1 MSFSSAVGTV
11 FKKYF
16 IGGLL
21 VVVPLIITYSVL
33 KALFEAL
40 DGLLQPVIHKIAG
53 FYIPGLGVITTFVL
67 VILAGILTHNLV
79 GRKLYSLWERLLV
92 HVPLIRPIYSASKSL
107 LESTTAS
114 KSGSFQEVVLVEY
127 PRLGSYAIG
136 FVANRLQVEI
146 DGVVRNCA
154 SVFVPSPPT
163 PFAGPSVIMPIE
175 QLQLLDMSVEQAL
188 KFIVSGGVVAPA
200 NLKRKG
206 PLVWNKALE
215 APGETR

>member
-1 MSFSSAVGTV
+1 MSFSSAFGTV

-21 VVVPLIITYSVL
+21 IVVPLIITYSVL

-40 DGLLQPVIHKIAG
+40 DGLLQPLIHKIAG

-67 VILAGILTHNLV
+67 VIVAGVLTHNLV
-79 GRKLYSLWERLLV
+79 GRKLYSLWERLLAN
-92 HVPLIRPIYSASKSL
+92 VPIIRPIYSATKSL

-114 KSGSFQEVVLVEY
+114 HSGSFQEVVLVEY
-127 PRLGSYAIG
+127 PRPGSYAIG

-146 DGVVRNCA
+146 NGAMRNCA

-163 PFAGPSVIMPIE
+163 PFAGPSVILPIE
-175 QLQLLDMSVEQAL
+175 QVQLLDLTFEQAL
-188 KFIVSGGVVAPA
+188 KFVVSGGVVAPSTM
-200 NLKRKG
+200 KRKG
-206 PLVWNKALE
+206 PLVWNKSLE
-215 APGETR
+215 VAGETR

>member
-1 MSFSSAVGTV
+1 MSFSSAIGTV

-16 IGGLL
+16 VGGLL
-21 VVVPLIITYSVL
+21 IVVPLIITYLVL

-40 DGLLQPVIHKIAG
+40 DGMLQPIIFKLAG

-67 VILAGILTHNLV
+67 IILAGVLTHNLV
-79 GRKLYSLWERLLV
+79 GRKIYNLWERLLV

-107 LESTTAS
+107 LESTTSS

-127 PRLGSYAIG
+127 PRAGSYALG

-146 DGVVRNCA
+146 DGSLRNCA
-154 SVFVPSPPT
+154 SIFIPSPPT

-175 QLQLLDMSVEQAL
+175 QVQVLDVTVEQAL

-200 NLKRKG
+200 SMKRKG
-206 PLVWNKALE
+206 PLVWNKPVEVARE
-215 APGETR
+215 AG

>member
-16 IGGLL
+16 IAGLL

-40 DGLLQPVIHKIAG
+40 DGLLQPVIHKLAG
-53 FYIPGLGVITTFVL
+53 FYVPGLGVITTFVL
-67 VILAGILTHNLV
+67 IILAGILTHNLV
-79 GRKLYSLWERLLV
+79 GRKLYGLWERLLAS
-92 HVPLIRPIYSASKSL
+92 VPLIRPIYSATKSL
-107 LESTTAS
+107 IESTTAS

-127 PRLGSYAIG
+127 PRPGSYAIG

-146 DGVVRNCA
+146 DGTMRHCA

-175 QLQLLDMSVEQAL
+175 QVQLLDITFEQAL
-188 KFIVSGGVVAPA
+188 KFVVSGGVAAPA
-200 NLKRKG
+200 TLKRKG
-206 PLVWNKALE
+206 PLVWNKPMEVSGE
-215 APGETR
+215 AR